1 MAAEREPSKSQNL
14 VTRNAFDLV
23 HVLKG
28 GILISNGKQ
37 TSCDLTVIDSK
48 SSVVAASC
56 LKYSTGT
63 TIDSSAN
70 YQVYLSDGGDGGKA
84 EFKVDKITVH
94 PKYNPSTFANNIAVL
109 QYNSN
114 AKNSWQHLLATSA
127 SYEWDQLFF
136 GRAVLADMEK
146 LDWMLYYSTT
156 SSNHDGICDKLSELF
171 AENVDDMVCN
181 GNTTGAAAN
190 YLSDCKIPYGTAFGI
205 ANNKAYVI
213 GPYSHTAINNG
224 NNLCASSMQRSYY
237 TSLGNF
243 AAFLS
248 QTLGRDV
255 LISDEYFH
263 TNVSALNP
271 DYTMID
277 RDFSDDNGLK
287 ATIVSAGYRMR
298 IL

>member
-1 MAAEREPSKSQNL
+1 
-14 VTRNAFDLV
+14 
-23 HVLKG
+23 
-28 GILISNGKQ
+28 
-37 TSCDLTVIDSK
+37 
-48 SSVVAASC
+48 
-56 LKYSTGT
+56 
-63 TIDSSAN
+63 
-70 YQVYLSDGGDGGKA
+70 
-84 EFKVDKITVH
+84 
-94 PKYNPSTFANNIAVL
+94 
-109 QYNSN
+109 
-114 AKNSWQHLLATSA
+114 
-127 SYEWDQLFF
+127 YEWDQLFF

-224 NNLCASSMQRSYY
+224 INLCASSMQRSYY

-287 ATIVSAGYRMR
+287 ATIRN
-298 IL
+298 LK

>member
-1 MAAEREPSKSQNL
+1 
-14 VTRNAFDLV
+14 
-23 HVLKG
+23 
-28 GILISNGKQ
+28 
-37 TSCDLTVIDSK
+37 
-48 SSVVAASC
+48 
-56 LKYSTGT
+56 
-63 TIDSSAN
+63 
-70 YQVYLSDGGDGGKA
+70 
-84 EFKVDKITVH
+84 
-94 PKYNPSTFANNIAVL
+94 
-109 QYNSN
+109 
-114 AKNSWQHLLATSA
+114 
-127 SYEWDQLFF
+127 
-136 GRAVLADMEK
+136 
-146 LDWMLYYSTT
+146 
-156 SSNHDGICDKLSELF
+156 
-171 AENVDDMVCN
+171 MVCN
-181 GNTTGAAAN
+181 GNTTGAAAS

-287 ATIVSAGYRMR
+287 ATIVS
-298 IL
+298 